1 MQPPSSPTRPTH
13 PHARNATTT
22 PSTNTTTP
30 STAPPP
36 GGHAAAA
43 NPAVSAALQGAT
55 LAFNKQKKAAVA
67 AAQQQQQQGGGVA
80 RGPSP
85 VRVPKQSP
93 QPPPPPQQRQ
103 GERQKQ
109 NGGGVVVAGSGPALR
124 GGNGA
129 LLAATQ
135 AARGHSA
142 TGLLGSAGR
151 YGPGGSAAG
160 VGGAVKEVDSATG
173 AVGSGSEGG
182 HGHGGLVAQ
191 RMLDL
196 HAGGGGGGGSTLLP
210 PPAGR
215 SGPDSSGKAAS
226 STSPSLIAATLA
238 ASRSVSPARS
248 PIPQLDLNGG
258 RVAHRRG
265 QSVGAASVAASSVGL
280 GVGGGVRQEAEVLDT
295 APIPPTTSL
304 VSLFEG
310 KRGDDDMDPVK
321 RRAPSAKRQNLDRDE
336 QAPVERAPQEPQRA
350 KPKPTPKPK
359 PRSELVTGA
368 AGPGRSDEARGS
380 SEGVNRSGNAGGS
393 DHNNERGRSQEKPS
407 QRRARSQN
415 SEPAKKPKPHSHR
428 SPTPPPPVPARSPSN
443 HISQPKEVVKTP
455 RLKPPTPPVKTSA
468 VTKIVEPIV
477 QVTPVEPDEDQVD
490 AFHDQ
495 SWTPKPRQ
503 VSQGSTSSNDT
514 FVSASSVPSRA
525 VSPGREADSTPRRP
539 ALPARSPSSRSIS
552 TPNPPRHPAT
562 HPSTP
567 NFTLGSLTD
576 AMMASNL
583 ASARLTPTTPSQPP
597 PLPAPRRLGRSPLQ
611 PHHTADS
618 IRSQLTGGSKSPG
631 HPSHQQKQKTGMLQT
646 LRSPHTSLSDD
657 EDARRQH
664 HHRRRSKVLSGGNR
678 KHAHH
683 EGSRR
688 RWRDEI
694 TPRER
699 RRYEAVWASNR
710 GLFLR
715 PGWAVQYQ
723 NNTTTSSGGTSPG
736 PGPRKAGTEE
746 AQDQNRD
753 DQIEASRAGH
763 GAEADLVVNVVA
775 RDIWSRSRL
784 PADELAEVWDLVDR
798 GARGALGRDEFVVGL
813 WLIDQRLRGR
823 KIPARVSQSVWDSA
837 AAGHHGV
844 VVPLP
849 AGAGGVGGGGKKGRR
864 GW

>member
-13 PHARNATTT
+13 PHSRNTIV
-22 PSTNTTTP
+22 PSTPTL

-36 GGHAAAA
+36 GGHAAAT

-67 AAQQQQQQGGGVA
+67 AAQQQQQQRGGVG

-85 VRVPKQSP
+85 ARPSQQSP
-93 QPPPPPQQRQ
+93 QLQPQHQQ
-103 GERQKQ
+103 QQHQQQKQQQQKQ
-109 NGGGVVVAGSGPALR
+109 NSGAVVGSGPAPR

-142 TGLLGSAGR
+142 AAASRGGMKEVGSTTATETGTGTGL
-151 YGPGGSAAG
+151 
-160 VGGAVKEVDSATG
+160 
-173 AVGSGSEGG
+173 EGG
-182 HGHGGLVAQ
+182 HGQGGLVVQ

-196 HAGGGGGGGSTLLP
+196 HASGGGGGSTLLP
-210 PPAGR
+210 PPGGR
-215 SGPDSSGKAAS
+215 SGADSSGKRAS
-226 STSPSLIAATLA
+226 STSPSMIAATLA
-238 ASRSVSPARS
+238 ASRSVSPARG

-258 RVAHRRG
+258 KVTRKRG
-265 QSVGAASVAASSVGL
+265 QSVGAASVAAGTVGL
-280 GVGGGVRQEAEVLDT
+280 GVVGGMRQEAEVLDT
-295 APIPPTTSL
+295 ASIPPTTSL

-310 KRGDDDMDPVK
+310 KRGEDDVDPVK
-321 RRAPSAKRQNLDRDE
+321 KRAPSVRTKNLDRDE
-336 QAPVERAPQEPQRA
+336 QVSAERTPQEPQRA

-359 PRSELVTGA
+359 PKPELATNP
-368 AGPGRSDEARGS
+368 AGPGPSDEARES
-380 SEGVNRSGNAGGS
+380 SQGMNRSGDTGRGDRS
-393 DHNNERGRSQEKPS
+393 DGRGRSEEKPP

-415 SEPAKKPKPHSHR
+415 SEHKPAKKPKPAHR
-428 SPTPPPPVPARSPSN
+428 GSPTPPPPVPARTPSN
-443 HISQPKEVVKTP
+443 HISSQPKKAIKTP
-455 RLKPPTPPVKTSA
+455 RLKPPTPSVKTSS
-468 VTKIVEPIV
+468 VTKMVEPIV

-490 AFHDQ
+490 LFLGQ
-495 SWTPKPRQ
+495 SRTPKPRQ

-514 FVSASSVPSRA
+514 FVSASSVPSGA
-525 VSPGREADSTPRRP
+525 VSPTREADNTPHRP

-562 HPSTP
+562 QPSTP
-567 NFTLGSLTD
+567 NLTLSSLTN

-583 ASARLTPTTPSQPP
+583 AAARLTPTTPSQPP
-597 PLPAPRRLGRSPLQ
+597 PLPAPRRSGRSPLQ

-618 IRSQLTGGSKSPG
+618 IRSQLTGGSKSPN
-631 HPSHQQKQKTGMLQT
+631 HPNHQQKQRTGMLQT

-664 HHRRRSKVLSGGNR
+664 HQRRRSKVLGGSNR

-694 TPRER
+694 TVRER
-699 RRYEAVWASNR
+699 RRYEAVWASNK

-715 PGWAVQYQ
+715 PGWAAQYQ
-723 NNTTTSSGGTSPG
+723 NNNSLLPPG
-736 PGPRKAGTEE
+736 PGATGTTEE
-746 AQDQNRD
+746 ETHNQTRD
-753 DQIEASRAGH
+753 RVEASRAGH

-837 AAGHHGV
+837 AGGHHGV

-849 AGAGGVGGGGKKGRR
+849 AGAGAGGGGGKKGRR